1 MSTPS
6 KSFFRM
12 KFTTPAMASA
22 PYTAEAPPVIVS
34 TRSIAADGIELVS
47 TSSAAFAGWRAAAV
61 DQHEGAVRADAAQ
74 VQAADAERGRRA
86 GLDALIELRA
96 FGHELRHLV
105 QHALDA
111 DRARVLE
118 PLPHRS

>member
-34 TRSIAADGIELVS
+34 TRSMAADGMVLMSMI
-47 TSSAAFAGWRAAAV
+47 SAAFAGCARRPSISTRVRFGPMPRRFTLPIPSEAV
-61 DQHEGAVRADAAQ
+61 GPA
-74 VQAADAERGRRA
+74 
-86 GLDALIELRA
+86 
-96 FGHELRHLV
+96 
-105 QHALDA
+105 
-111 DRARVLE
+111 
-118 PLPHRS
+118 